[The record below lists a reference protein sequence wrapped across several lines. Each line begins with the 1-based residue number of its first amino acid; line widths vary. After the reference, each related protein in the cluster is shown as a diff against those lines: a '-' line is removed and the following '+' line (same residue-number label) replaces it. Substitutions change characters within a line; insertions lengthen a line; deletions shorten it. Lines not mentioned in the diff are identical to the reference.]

1 MSAASRADIAIL
13 GAGFSG
19 TALAIHLARRAR
31 PGLSVALVDPRPD
44 TGLGRAYDDPSGRLL
59 LNVPAG
65 RMSLD
70 PAALSDFAAWW
81 AADRGTTAEAIAC
94 DFAPRRDY
102 GRYVAARHAEAL
114 STTPAEVARIHARA
128 VDIEAADA
136 GWSITLDGG
145 GPITA
150 AQVVLALGH
159 GPPVLP
165 PALDRAVL
173 GDRLVDPL
181 APHALDA
188 IDRDADLLILGTGL
202 SAIDALTL
210 LEERGHRGHLV
221 CLSRHGRWP
230 AVHRPSAVGPE
241 LPPIESALLAASPR
255 RALRHVRALAA
266 DAHATG
272 HDWRAVIDALRPH
285 TAPTW
290 RAWDT
295 VARRQALRHLRS
307 PWEVHRHRMAPAS
320 AEVLARLRACGQ
332 VETRAARLVDARR
345 RADGRIVLG
354 IRPRGGDA
362 VGTIVVDGVLVAL
375 AASIS
380 FGPRDDAL
388 ARSLLA
394 RGLVRDDPAGFGI
407 DVDDDGRPRDVTGRA
422 TPGLHAIGP
431 LLRARDWETTAVPE
445 IREQAVALA
454 ERLLGAVGPRDHGA
468 AETAKVAGW
477 RLDERS
483 R

>member
-1 MSAASRADIAIL
+1 MSAASRVDIAIL

-19 TALAIHLARRAR
+19 TALAVHLARRAR
-31 PGLSVALVDPRPD
+31 PGLSVVLVDPRPD

-59 LNVPAG
+59 LNVPAA

-70 PAALSDFAAWW
+70 PAAPSDFAVWW
-81 AADRGTTAEAIAC
+81 AADRGTTVDAIAA

-114 STTPAEVARIHARA
+114 SATPAEVARIHARA
-128 VDIEAADA
+128 VDIEAADG
-136 GWSITLDGG
+136 GWSIALDDG

-165 PALDRAVL
+165 PALDRTVL

-181 APHALDA
+181 APQALAA
-188 IDRDADLLILGTGL
+188 IDREAEVLVVGTGL
-202 SAIDALTL
+202 TAVDALTL
-210 LEERGHRGHLV
+210 LDARGHRGRIV

-230 AVHRPSAVGPE
+230 AVHRPAPAPADP
-241 LPPIESALLAASPR
+241 PPIEPALLAASPR
-255 RALRHVRALAA
+255 RAFRHVRALAA
-266 DAHATG
+266 DALAAG

-295 VARRQALRHLRS
+295 AKRRQALRHLRS

-320 AEVLARLRACGQ
+320 AEVFARLEARGQ
-332 VETRAARLVDARR
+332 LETRAAHLVGVHRG
-345 RADGRIVLG
+345 ADGRIEVA
-354 IRPRGGDA
+354 IRPRGADA
-362 VGTIVVDGVLVAL
+362 TAVVVADAVLVAL
-375 AASIS
+375 SAAIP
-380 FGPRDDAL
+380 FAQRDDAL
-388 ARSLLA
+388 ARALLA

-407 DVDDDGRPRDVTGRA
+407 DVDDDGRPLGASGRA

-445 IREQAVALA
+445 IREQASALA
-454 ERLLGAVGPRDHGA
+454 ERLL
-468 AETAKVAGW
+468 AG
-477 RLDERS
+477 
-483 R
+483 